1 LALRR
6 FARPTSNPQADRIIH
21 LTFVIAAAAHQ
32 IGGAAYNLCMIAT
45 PNSSLLTL
53 CDKLWNDHVVD
64 KETDGTA
71 CIPIDRH
78 LAHGVT
84 SPPTFWGLVLLDDA
98 LLHRAQNADVMVA
111 TPRIATHAT
120 PSTDLR
126 GSAGMTHTTSNPDP
140 SEA

>member
-1 LALRR
+1 M
-6 FARPTSNPQADRIIH
+6 
-21 LTFVIAAAAHQ
+21 IAAAAHQ

-71 CIPIDRH
+71 CIYIDRH

-84 SPPTFWGLVLLDDA
+84 SPPTFRSLVLLDDA
-98 LLHRAQNADVMVA
+98 LLHRAQNADVVVA
-111 TPRIATHAT
+111 TPRVAPHGA
-120 PSTDLR
+120 PSSN
-126 GSAGMTHTTSNPDP
+126 SAGVADMARTTNNPHP